1 MKIRS
6 RTPWGYRVLG
16 LVALSGMSLAVEA
29 EEKIVL
35 LTSWYAQAEQGGYY
49 QAQATG
55 IYKKYG
61 LEVDISSGG
70 PQVNGMQLLLSKR
83 ADVIIGYDLQLLEGI
98 QRGFQ
103 AKAIAA
109 PFQYDPQGLLTH
121 TDVASLEGLKGK
133 TILVSSSG
141 QATWWP
147 WLKGQYQLNDAQARP
162 YTFNIQPFVADDN
175 VAQQAYVSSEV
186 FQVQKAGVKS
196 NFFLF
201 SEHGYPPYGG
211 ILIARPET
219 IADRNAALAKFVR
232 ASMEGWVSYLNN
244 PAPGNALIKKDNP
257 KMTDDLLAWAVTQI
271 RQHHLIDGGDA
282 ASEGWGTMTETRWR
296 KTRDFMVSAN
306 LLDTATDWKQAYTT
320 EFVQTM
326 QIKP

>member
-6 RTPWGYRVLG
+6 RIPWGYRILG
-16 LVALSGMSLAVEA
+16 IVALSGLSLTVQA
-29 EEKIVL
+29 EDKIVL

-61 LEVDISSGG
+61 LDVDIQSGG

-121 TDVASLEGLKGK
+121 ADVTSLEGLKGK

-147 WLKGQYQLNDAQARP
+147 WLKGQYQLDDAQARP
-162 YTFNIQPFVADDN
+162 YTFNIQPFVADEN
-175 VAQQAYVSSEV
+175 LAQQAYVSSEV

-219 IADRNAALAKFVR
+219 IAERNAAMAKFVR

-244 PAPGNALIKKDNP
+244 PAPGNTLIKKENP
-257 KMTDDLLAWAVTQI
+257 KMTDDLLAWGVTQI

-282 ASEGWGTMTETRWR
+282 ATEGWGTMTEARWH

-306 LLDTATDWKQAYTT
+306 LLNAATDWKQAYTT
-320 EFVQTM
+320 EFVQDM
-326 QIKP
+326 QVKP